1 MSATSAG
8 ADSRPSRWRAGAGR
22 LVGGTALLTAVALL
36 PWLSGT
42 DPALTVLRARSA
54 DADPTPAQ
62 LTVIREQ
69 LGLDEGPFTHLA
81 QWLGGLPRGDAGTSW
96 VSGEPV
102 LPQVT
107 TAFAVSLTLMLG
119 ALVVTIAVAALVC
132 ARTLHL
138 GSRRQLRQG
147 RAGTMAAVLAALPKF
162 LLASLL
168 ATVCGVWLGWFPSSG
183 WAGPMAMV
191 LPALALGVPSGAV
204 IGSLLDQSLPA
215 AFQEPWA
222 RTWHAYGFS
231 PGHIARHALRR
242 TLAGVL
248 PQLLPSVVALVGG
261 AVAVEKIFNIP
272 GLGRLALDAA
282 IAQDLPPLQTATL
295 VLVLLGVAAGLLI
308 QAVRRAL
315 LGPALRDGALP
326 ALHPPSLPRPRSL
339 PWVIG
344 FCTVTL
350 LTLVVAGLL
359 RDPLQVDTA
368 ARLLSPSAAHPLGT
382 DSLGRDLLAR
392 LGHGALRTAGVAL
405 AVTVVS
411 VVLGLLLGMATQV
424 GAGLTEV
431 VSTLPAVLAG
441 LLTTAVTGPSV
452 WGAALAVCVVA
463 WSPYAAQTAAL
474 LEQERASGHLLASI
488 SFGAGPRYLVRHHYL
503 PAVLPPVLRNAL
515 LRLPTT
521 VLVLASLGFL
531 GLGEQPPTP
540 EWGRL
545 LSENQPYVEL
555 APWTVLGPA
564 CALVLLSVLSVSGSA
579 TGRGRSR
586 SRTGPARRAAKQ
598 TYLPEPA
605 GRADAP
611 AVAAAA
617 ELPPA

>member
-1 MSATSAG
+1 MSVMSAG
-8 ADSRPSRWRAGAGR
+8 ADVRPGRWRAGAGR
-22 LVGGTALLTAVALL
+22 VVAGAALLTAVALL
-36 PWLSGT
+36 PWLSGN

-54 DADPTPAQ
+54 DADPTPGQ
-62 LTVIREQ
+62 LAAVREQ
-69 LGLDEGPFTHLA
+69 LGLDQGPFPHLA
-81 QWLGGLPRGDAGTSW
+81 HWLGGLPRGDAGTSW

-119 ALVVTIAVAALVC
+119 ALVVTVVVAALVC

-138 GSRRQLRQG
+138 GSRRRLSRG
-147 RAGTMAAVLAALPKF
+147 GAGAGAAVLAALPKF

-183 WAGPMAMV
+183 WEGPRSMV
-191 LPALALGVPSGAV
+191 LPALALGVPSGAM
-204 IGSLLDQSLPA
+204 IGGLLDQSLPA
-215 AFQEPWA
+215 AFREPWA
-222 RTWHAYGFS
+222 RTWHAYGFG
-231 PGHIARHALRR
+231 PGHVARHALRR

-248 PQLLPSVVALVGG
+248 PQLLPTVVALVGG

-282 IAQDLPPLQTATL
+282 VAQDLPPLQTATL
-295 VLVLLGVAAGLLI
+295 VLVLLGVVAGLLI
-308 QAVRRAL
+308 QALRRAL

-326 ALHPPSLPRPRSL
+326 ALHPPALTRSRSL
-339 PWVIG
+339 PWVVG
-344 FCTVTL
+344 CCAATL
-350 LTLVVAGLL
+350 IALVVTGLL

-368 ARLLSPSAAHPLGT
+368 ARLLPPSAAHPLGT
-382 DSLGRDLLAR
+382 DALGRDLLAR

-405 AVTVVS
+405 VVTTVS
-411 VVLGLLLGMATQV
+411 VVTGLLLGMATHV

-452 WGAALAVCVVA
+452 WGAACAVCVVG
-463 WSPYAAQTAAL
+463 WSPYAAQAAAL
-474 LEQERASGHLLASI
+474 LEQERASGHMLASI
-488 SFGAGPRYLVRHHYL
+488 SFGAGPSYLLRHHLL
-503 PAVLPPVLRNAL
+503 PAVLPAVARNAL

-564 CALVLLSVLSVSGSA
+564 CALVLLSVLAVSGSA
-579 TGRGRSR
+579 LGRGGA
-586 SRTGPARRAAKQ
+586 RTRNRPS
-598 TYLPEPA
+598 
-605 GRADAP
+605 
-611 AVAAAA
+611 
-617 ELPPA
+617 

>member
-1 MSATSAG
+1 MSVTPVG
-8 ADSRPSRWRAGAGR
+8 ADARPAQWRAGAGR
-22 LVGGTALLTAVALL
+22 VVAGTALLTAVALL
-36 PWLSGT
+36 PWLSGN

-54 DADPTPAQ
+54 DQDPTPAQ
-62 LTVIREQ
+62 LATVREQ

-81 QWLGGLPRGDAGTSW
+81 HWLGGLPRGDAGTSW

-102 LPQVT
+102 LPQVS
-107 TAFAVSLTLMLG
+107 TAFAVSVTLMLG

-132 ARTLHL
+132 ARTLYL
-138 GSRRQLRQG
+138 GSRRRLRQG
-147 RAGTMAAVLAALPKF
+147 RSGTGAAVLAALPKF

-168 ATVCGVWLGWFPSSG
+168 ATVCGVWLGWFPSQG
-183 WAGPMAMV
+183 WEGPRSMV
-191 LPALALGVPSGAV
+191 LPALALGVPSGAM
-204 IGSLLDQSLPA
+204 IGGLLDQSLPA
-215 AFQEPWA
+215 AFNESWA

-248 PQLLPSVVALVGG
+248 PQLLPTVVALVGG

-282 IAQDLPPLQTATL
+282 TAQDLPPLQTATL

-308 QAVRRAL
+308 QALRRAL

-326 ALHPPSLPRPRSL
+326 ALHAPALPRRRSTR
-339 PWVIG
+339 WVAG
-344 FCTVTL
+344 FCAVAL

-359 RDPLQVDTA
+359 RDPLHVDTA
-368 ARLLSPSAAHPLGT
+368 ARLLPPSAAHPLGT

-405 AVTVVS
+405 AVTAVS
-411 VVLGLLLGMATQV
+411 TALGLLLGMAARV

-452 WGAALAVCVVA
+452 WGAALAVCLVG

-474 LEQERASGHLLASI
+474 LEQERASGHMLAAI
-488 SFGAGPRYLVRHHYL
+488 SFGADRWYLLRHHLL
-503 PAVLPPVLRNAL
+503 PAVLPSVLRNAL

-545 LSENQPYVEL
+545 LSENQPYAEL

-564 CALVLLSVLSVSGSA
+564 CALVLLSVLAVSGTAS
-579 TGRGRSR
+579 GRGR
-586 SRTGPARRAAKQ
+586 AR
-598 TYLPEPA
+598 
-605 GRADAP
+605 GRKKVP
-611 AVAAAA
+611 S
-617 ELPPA
+617 LQK